1 MLEAKQVCRC
11 RGGGRISY
19 PEMGARETVEGL
31 PSAAGMREQ
40 RFGTRESELTA
51 APRILILPAF
61 PSIRYL
67 QEFDLG

>member
-1 MLEAKQVCRC
+1 MPEVKQGCRC

-19 PEMGARETVEGL
+19 PEMGARETVEAFA
-31 PSAAGMREQ
+31 PVAWMRKQ
-40 RFGTRESELTA
+40 RFGMRESELTA

-61 PSIRYL
+61 PSIRHL

>member
-11 RGGGRISY
+11 PGGGRISY

-31 PSAAGMREQ
+31 PSAAGM
-40 RFGTRESELTA
+40 RESELTA